1 MAGYDVAHER
11 DFQYIQSCNAPTCRK
26 NSLDRRRK
34 EDCFAFLML
43 LRRWSGP
50 VVVSLRTFRQNPE
63 GQKSVED
70 NRAIAIVLML

>member
-1 MAGYDVAHER
+1 
-11 DFQYIQSCNAPTCRK
+11 
-26 NSLDRRRK
+26 
-34 EDCFAFLML
+34 ML